1 MAEKTILEIVFIL
14 IMLAITVMTSVLTLW
29 KAYDRGE
36 LGGPVL
42 LSIKINWVF
51 EILST
56 GYI

>member
-36 LGGPVL
+36 LGGPVVL
-42 LSIKINWVF
+42 AF
-51 EILST
+51 CFDCF
-56 GYI
+56 

>member
-36 LGGPVL
+36 LGGPVVL
-42 LSIKINWVF
+42 AITIEYGGK
-51 EILST
+51 
-56 GYI
+56 